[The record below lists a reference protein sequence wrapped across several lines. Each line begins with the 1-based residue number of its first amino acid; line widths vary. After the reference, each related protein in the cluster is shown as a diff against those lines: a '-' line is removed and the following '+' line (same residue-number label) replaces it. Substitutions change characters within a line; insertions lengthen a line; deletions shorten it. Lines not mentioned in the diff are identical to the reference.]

1 MTNYKNVPALRFKGF
16 EGEWETVKF
25 GDIFSFKRTNS
36 FSRSLLNYENGTV
49 KNIHYGDIHTKF
61 NTNFDITKENVPFI
75 NEDIS
80 FKNITEDDYVK
91 VGDLVIAD
99 ASEDYKD
106 IGKAIEI
113 RNVDN
118 QKLISGLHTYIARDE
133 ANRMA
138 LGFNGYFMKT
148 QNMRFQIMRIATGVS
163 VLGVSKTN
171 LVKLEFPIPT
181 KPEQQKIANFLT
193 ATDTKIQQLRQKK
206 ELLNDYKKGVMQQ
219 IFKQEIRFKND
230 DGGDFE
236 DWEVKK
242 LGEVLISRNEKTL
255 KSNQHEILSSTTRGL
270 FLQSEYFTRDIAS
283 KDNTG
288 YKILR
293 KNQLVFSPQNIWMGN
308 ININRKYEIG
318 IVSPSYKIFSF
329 SNDVCVLFLNDF
341 LKIPKMIH
349 EYAQVSEQG
358 ASIVRR
364 NLNVELFLDIKVKLP
379 QLEEQQKIAN
389 FLTSIDERIG
399 KVSDEIGEMER
410 YKKGLLQGMFV

>member
-1 MTNYKNVPALRFKGF
+1 MTNHNNIPVLRFKEF

-206 ELLNDYKKGVMQQ
+206 GLLNDYKKGVMQQ

-242 LGEVLISRNEKTL
+242 LGEVCIKKSSNISANTLVENEGEFKIYGAAGLL
-255 KSNQHEILSSTTRGL
+255 K
-270 FLQSEYFTRDIAS
+270 
-283 KDNTG
+283 
-288 YKILR
+288 KINSYQEE
-293 KNQLVFSPQNIWMGN
+293 KAF
-308 ININRKYEIG
+308 IG
-318 IVSPSYKIFSF
+318 IVKDGAGVGRIRRCEPKSS
-329 SNDVCVLFLNDF
+329 VLGTLDIIKPQKNVNTDF
-341 LKIPKMIH
+341 LFSLLERINFVKYIVGSTIPHIYFRDYKN
-349 EYAQVSEQG
+349 QK
-358 ASIVRR
+358 
-364 NLNVELFLDIKVKLP
+364 LKLP
-379 QLEEQQKIAN
+379 SLPEQQKIAN

-399 KVSDEIGEMER
+399 KVSEEIGEMER